1 MQKFLSE
8 LELSDSDNIRVE
20 GKNIYVISQDVLN
33 VVLKAAYNQ
42 ELNVKFQ
49 QINIVNQLFLDK
61 GE

>member
-8 LELSDSDNIRVE
+8 LGLSDSDNIRVDE
-20 GKNIYVISQDVLN
+20 KNIYVISQDVLN